1 MGPPY
6 FTGLR
11 GGLFH
16 ISPLCQRSMLDF
28 NPCNSFIGS
37 YGSGYNIGLQR
48 EEALW
53 HTTVR
58 TDAVNKQKTPPL
70 DLARHEILI
79 KNYK

>member
-1 MGPPY
+1 VEWSAFIWRSVHVLGVVGGDTLMGPPY

-53 HTTVR
+53 HTT
-58 TDAVNKQKTPPL
+58 DLPTP
-70 DLARHEILI
+70 
-79 KNYK
+79 